1 MVQTSVTALRLRQA
15 RHGHVAPSAR
25 RTMPKEERIAVQDGE
40 GNSRRT
46 EAPPA
51 LIAQARTDRA
61 AFGQLYDLYV
71 CRVYAFC
78 ALGGRSREE
87 AEDLTAQT
95 FERALRAIG
104 RYEERGEPFSA
115 WLLRIAAHV
124 VADRARRAEPLD
136 GATSFG
142 DDDDGAGDAPDVGA
156 DWVADWELAT
166 WLHRHLAALP
176 EDHRRVVQLRYYDDR
191 SFGDVAA
198 RMERSEGAV
207 KQLLRRALAALR
219 AQLHE
224 EAQGDG

>member
-1 MVQTSVTALRLRQA
+1 MQGEEGS
-15 RHGHVAPSAR
+15 PR
-25 RTMPKEERIAVQDGE
+25 RA
-40 GNSRRT
+40 

-51 LIAQARTDRA
+51 LVAQARTDRA

-71 CRVYAFC
+71 RRVYAFC

-104 RYEERGEPFSA
+104 RYEERGVPFSA

-136 GATSFG
+136 AAAPLN
-142 DDDDGAGDAPDVGA
+142 DDDAGAAADVGP
-156 DWVADWELAT
+156 DWVEEWALAT
-166 WLHRHLAALP
+166 WLRGHLAALP
-176 EDHRRVVQLRYYDDR
+176 EDQRRVVGLRYYEDR
-191 SFGDVAA
+191 SFGDVAT
-198 RMERSEGAV
+198 RMDRSENAV

-219 AQLHE
+219 AEVHE

>member
-1 MVQTSVTALRLRQA
+1 VQGEEGS
-15 RHGHVAPSAR
+15 PR
-25 RTMPKEERIAVQDGE
+25 RV
-40 GNSRRT
+40 

-51 LIAQARTDRA
+51 LVAQARTDRA
-61 AFGQLYDLYV
+61 AFGQIYDLYV
-71 CRVYAFC
+71 RRVYAFC

-104 RYEERGEPFSA
+104 RYEERGVPFSA

-136 GATSFG
+136 AAAPL
-142 DDDDGAGDAPDVGA
+142 DDDDEAAADAAPDWA
-156 DWVADWELAT
+156 EEWTLAT
-166 WLHRHLAALP
+166 WLRGRLAALP
-176 EDHRRVVQLRYYDDR
+176 EDQRRVVQLRYYEDR

-198 RMERSEGAV
+198 RMDRSENAV

-219 AQLHE
+219 VQVHE
-224 EAQGDG
+224 EVVDDG

>member
-1 MVQTSVTALRLRQA
+1 MQ
-15 RHGHVAPSAR
+15 G
-25 RTMPKEERIAVQDGE
+25 GE
-40 GNSRRT
+40 GSSRRA

-51 LIAQARTDRA
+51 LVAQARTERV

-71 CRVYAFC
+71 RRVYAFC

-95 FERALRAIG
+95 FERALRAID
-104 RYEERGEPFSA
+104 RYEERGAPFSA

-136 GATSFG
+136 AAAPLN
-142 DDDDGAGDAPDVGA
+142 DDDDGAAADAGPDWTEEWA
-156 DWVADWELAT
+156 LAT
-166 WLHRHLAALP
+166 WLRGRLAALP
-176 EDHRRVVQLRYYDDR
+176 EDQRRVVQLRYYEDR

-198 RMERSEGAV
+198 RMDRSENAV

-219 AQLHE
+219 AGVHE

>member
-1 MVQTSVTALRLRQA
+1 VQ
-15 RHGHVAPSAR
+15 G
-25 RTMPKEERIAVQDGE
+25 GE
-40 GNSRRT
+40 GSSRCA

-51 LIAQARTDRA
+51 LVAQARTERV

-71 CRVYAFC
+71 RRVYAFC

-95 FERALRAIG
+95 FERALRAID
-104 RYEERGEPFSA
+104 RYEERGAPFSA

-136 GATSFG
+136 AAAPLA
-142 DDDDGAGDAPDVGA
+142 DDDGAAADAGPDWA
-156 DWVADWELAT
+156 EEWALAT
-166 WLHRHLAALP
+166 WLRGRLAALP
-176 EDHRRVVQLRYYDDR
+176 EDQRRVVQLRYYEDR

-198 RMERSEGAV
+198 RMDRSENAV

-219 AQLHE
+219 AGVHE
-224 EAQGDG
+224 EAQDDG